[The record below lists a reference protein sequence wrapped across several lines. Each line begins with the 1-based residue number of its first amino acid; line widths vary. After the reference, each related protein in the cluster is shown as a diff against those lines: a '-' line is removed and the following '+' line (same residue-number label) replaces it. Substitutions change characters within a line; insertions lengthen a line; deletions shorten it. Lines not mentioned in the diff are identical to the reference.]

1 MNTRYDRH
9 MKLKGWGAQAQEQLR
24 TAHVVVVGAGGLG
37 STVSPYLSSAGVG
50 KITVVD
56 YDRVSLS
63 NLQRQV
69 LYAEEDI
76 SRLKAEVAIEKLGAL
91 NSEIELAAIPQVF
104 EAHTTENIIRGCDL
118 VIDCTDNFRTR
129 YLINDACV
137 RTDVPFIFG
146 ALYTYSGQMAVCNY
160 QGSATY
166 RCLFKEPP
174 TDAVIPNCA
183 EIGVFSPLVALIGS
197 LMAAEALKVLAGLES
212 VQTDRLFTY
221 DLLTHQ
227 QHALAFKA
235 DVNAIARIKNLN
247 RIEPIALNDCD
258 WNDQTLYLSDLDT
271 LKDPLFIDVR
281 DLKEAPLVEH
291 ALVVKRSSDQLLQSE
306 EELLN
311 GKQPL
316 VLFCA
321 TGKRARRSAL
331 KIERENVYYL
341 KEEIEDFIHYLNQM
355 KHD

>member
-1 MNTRYDRH
+1 MNKRYDRH
-9 MKLKGWGAQAQEQLR
+9 IKLKGWGAQAQEQLR

-104 EAHTTENIIRGCDL
+104 EPHTAENIVGGCDL

-160 QGSATY
+160 KGSATY

-174 TDAVIPNCA
+174 TDGVIPNCA

-212 VQTDRLFTY
+212 VQTGRLITY

-227 QHALAFKA
+227 QQALAFKA
-235 DVNAIARIKNLN
+235 DLNAIARIKNLN
-247 RIEPIALNDCD
+247 RIEPITLNDCD
-258 WNDQTLYLSDLDT
+258 WNDQALYLSDLEE
-271 LKDPLFIDVR
+271 LKDPLFVDVR
-281 DLKEAPLVEH
+281 EAGEHPLLDYPEVV
-291 ALVVKRSSDQLLQSE
+291 ALSQKLPNDRPVI
-306 EELLN
+306 
-311 GKQPL
+311 
-316 VLFCA
+316 LFCA
-321 TGKRARRSAL
+321 SGKRAHHWAQ
-331 KIERENVYYL
+331 KIEHENVYYL
-341 KEEIEDFIHYLNQM
+341 KEDIEDFIHYLNHM
-355 KHD
+355 KYD

>member
-9 MKLKGWGAQAQEQLR
+9 MKLKGWSAQAQEQLR
-24 TAHVVVVGAGGLG
+24 TAHAMVVGAGGLG
-37 STVSPYLSSAGVG
+37 SAVLPYLASAGVG
-50 KITVVD
+50 KITIVD

-69 LYAEEDI
+69 LYAEEDV
-76 SRLKAEVAIEKLGAL
+76 SRLKAEVATEKLSAL
-91 NSEIELAAIPQVF
+91 NSEIELVGISKPL
-104 EAHTTENIIRGCDL
+104 EPHTAENIVGGCDL

-160 QGSATY
+160 KGSATY

-174 TDAVIPNCA
+174 TDAAIPNCA

-197 LMAAEALKVLAGLES
+197 LMVAEALKVLAGLES
-212 VQTDRLFTY
+212 VLTGRLITY

-227 QHALAFKA
+227 QQALAFKA
-235 DVNAIARIKNLN
+235 DVKAIAQIKNLN
-247 RIEPIALNDCD
+247 RIEPIALDDCD

-281 DLKEAPLVEH
+281 ELKEVPLVEH
-291 ALVVKRSSDQLLQSE
+291 ALVVKRSSDQLLQSDE
-306 EELLN
+306 QLLK
-311 GKQPL
+311 GKRPL

>member
-1 MNTRYDRH
+1 MR
-9 MKLKGWGAQAQEQLR
+9 LKGWGAQAQEQLQ
-24 TAHVVVVGAGGLG
+24 TTHAVVVGAGGLG
-37 STVSPYLSSAGVG
+37 STVLPYLASAGVG

-104 EAHTTENIIRGCDL
+104 EPHTAENIIDGCDL

-137 RTDVPFIFG
+137 RTDVPFVFG

-160 QGSATY
+160 KGSATY

-174 TDAVIPNCA
+174 TDGVIPNCA

-212 VQTDRLFTY
+212 VQTGRLITY

-227 QHALAFKA
+227 QQTLAFKA
-235 DVNAIARIKNLN
+235 DVKAIARIKSLKC
-247 RIEPIALNDCD
+247 IEPIALNDCG
-258 WNDQTLYLSDLDT
+258 WNDQTLYLADLEA

-281 DLKEAPLVEH
+281 DLKEVPLVEH
-291 ALVVKRSSDQLLQSE
+291 ALVVKHSSDQLLQSDE
-306 EELLN
+306 QLLK
-311 GKQPL
+311 GKRPL

-321 TGKRARRSAL
+321 TGKRARRYAQ
-331 KIERENVYYL
+331 KIERENVYFL
-341 KEEIEDFIHYLNQM
+341 KEEIEDFIHYLNKM

>member
-9 MKLKGWGAQAQEQLR
+9 MKLKGWGVQAQEQLR
-24 TAHVVVVGAGGLG
+24 TAHAVVVGAGGLG
-37 STVSPYLSSAGVG
+37 SAVLPYLASAGVG
-50 KITVVD
+50 KISVVD

-76 SRLKAEVAIEKLGAL
+76 SRLKAEVAAEKLGAL

-104 EAHTTENIIRGCDL
+104 EAHTAENIIRGCDL

-160 QGSATY
+160 KGSATY

-174 TDAVIPNCA
+174 TDTVIPNCA

-212 VQTDRLFTY
+212 VQTGRLITY
-221 DLLTHQ
+221 NLLTQ
-227 QHALAFKA
+227 QQQALAFKA

-247 RIEPIALNDCD
+247 RIELIALNDCD

-291 ALVVKRSSDQLLQSE
+291 ALVVKRSADQLLQSE

>member
-1 MNTRYDRH
+1 MR
-9 MKLKGWGAQAQEQLR
+9 LKGWGAQAQEQLQ
-24 TAHVVVVGAGGLG
+24 TTHAVVVGAGGLG
-37 STVSPYLSSAGVG
+37 SAVLPYLASAGVG

-69 LYAEEDI
+69 LYTEKDI
-76 SRLKAEVAIEKLGAL
+76 SHLKAEVAAEKLSAL
-91 NSEIELAAIPQVF
+91 NSDIELVVLSQPF
-104 EAHTTENIIRGCDL
+104 EAHTAENIIDGCDL

-137 RTDVPFIFG
+137 RADVPFVFG

-160 QGSATY
+160 KGSATY

-183 EIGVFSPLVALIGS
+183 EIGVFSPLVAMIGS
-197 LMAAEALKVLAGLES
+197 LMVAEALKVLAGLES
-212 VQTDRLFTY
+212 VQMGRLITY

-258 WNDQTLYLSDLDT
+258 WNDQTLYLSDLEA

-281 DLKEAPLVEH
+281 DLKEVPLVEH
-291 ALVVKRSSDQLLQSE
+291 ALVVKHSSDQLLQSDDQ
-306 EELLN
+306 LLK
-311 GKQPL
+311 GKRPL

-321 TGKRARRSAL
+321 TGKRARRYAQ
-331 KIERENVYYL
+331 KIERENVYFL
-341 KEEIEDFIHYLNQM
+341 KEEIQDFIHYLNKM

>member
-1 MNTRYDRH
+1 MSTRYDRH
-9 MKLKGWGAQAQEQLR
+9 MKLKGWGAQAQEQLQ
-24 TAHVVVVGAGGLG
+24 TAHAVVVGAGGLG
-37 STVSPYLSSAGVG
+37 SAVLPYLASAGVG
-50 KITVVD
+50 KISIVD
-56 YDRVSLS
+56 NDRVSLS

-69 LYAEEDI
+69 LYTEKDI
-76 SRLKAEVAIEKLGAL
+76 SHLKAEVAAEKLSAL
-91 NSEIELAAIPQVF
+91 NSDIELVVLSQPF
-104 EAHTTENIIRGCDL
+104 EAHTAENIIDGCDL

-137 RTDVPFIFG
+137 RADVPFVFG

-160 QGSATY
+160 KGSATY

-174 TDAVIPNCA
+174 TDAVIPNCS

-197 LMAAEALKVLAGLES
+197 LMAAEVLKVLAGLES
-212 VQTDRLFTY
+212 VQTGRLITY
-221 DLLTHQ
+221 DLLAHQ
-227 QHALAFKA
+227 QHTFAFKA
-235 DVNAIARIKNLN
+235 DVKAIARIKSLKC
-247 RIEPIALNDCD
+247 IEPIALNDCG
-258 WNDQTLYLSDLDT
+258 WNDQTLYLADLDT

-281 DLKEAPLVEH
+281 DLKEVPFVKH
-291 ALVVKRSSDQLLQSE
+291 ASVVKRSSDQLLQRDE
-306 EELLN
+306 QLFE
-311 GKQPL
+311 GKRPL

-321 TGKRARRSAL
+321 SGKRARHSAM